1 MIYSIFGIKNENP
14 EDFLDYL
21 REEARRAEEMQKLT
35 LKLSESEKILREKY
49 IYILENGTLE
59 AKVNLLAS
67 QYLSKLKFEQEKE
80 EREWKAKVKQIQ
92 MKIVHNPE
100 AGREADWT
108 CPACKWTCSPYARH
122 CQNCGQALYNEEYG
136 KD

>member
-1 MIYSIFGIKNENP
+1 MTN
-14 EDFLDYL
+14 
-21 REEARRAEEMQKLT
+21 
-35 LKLSESEKILREKY
+35 
-49 IYILENGTLE
+49 LE
-59 AKVNLLAS
+59 AIEE
-67 QYLSKLKFEQEKE
+67 LKYDCNELG
-80 EREWKAKVKQIQ
+80 KAIPCDTGWGVAIDSAYDMAVKALEKQIPK
-92 MKIVHNPE
+92 KIVHKPE

>member
-21 REEARRAEEMQKLT
+21 REETRRAEEMQKLT

-49 IYILENGTLE
+49 IDILENGPLE

-80 EREWKAKVKQIQ
+80 EKEVFVLELLSEIKR
-92 MKIVHNPE
+92 
-100 AGREADWT
+100 
-108 CPACKWTCSPYARH
+108 
-122 CQNCGQALYNEEYG
+122 
-136 KD
+136 

>member
-1 MIYSIFGIKNENP
+1 MTEYEAWLVLNHRISRYDHADDINE
-14 EDFLDYL
+14 
-21 REEARRAEEMQKLT
+21 A
-35 LKLSESEKILREKY
+35 
-49 IYILENGTLE
+49 LE
-59 AKVNLLAS
+59 V
-67 QYLSKLKFEQEKE
+67 SKAALG
-80 EREWKAKVKQIQ
+80 KQIPK
-92 MKIVHNPE
+92 KIVHNPE

>member
-1 MIYSIFGIKNENP
+1 MIYSILGIKNEKP

-21 REEARRAEEMQKLT
+21 REETRRTEEMQKLT

-49 IYILENGTLE
+49 IDILENGTLE

-80 EREWKAKVKQIQ
+80 EREWKAKVK
-92 MKIVHNPE
+92 
-100 AGREADWT
+100 
-108 CPACKWTCSPYARH
+108 
-122 CQNCGQALYNEEYG
+122 
-136 KD
+136 